1 MGALGD
7 LVGRSYG
14 PFTFRVSPRQ
24 VAAYVEATGDD
35 PDRWSRYA
43 PPSFAG
49 AVLFKVAPAFFADP
63 HVSARSRLLIHGE
76 QLFAW
81 ERPWE
86 IGSLLTI
93 GARIE
98 RLRERAGTAF
108 VTFVTDVT
116 DDRDRTVLSSR
127 SLFLMSAAEP
137 PGSGARERAEP
148 EPEARREVERPVFE
162 AIGEVGSLLRPL
174 PKSASRAD
182 LVRYAA
188 ASEDFNPVHWDHGR
202 GVASGVGGVICHGL
216 LLAAWATQPAAASV
230 ERADPLAKG
239 RFRFRIPL
247 YPDTAA
253 TVTTRVSDRTDGVTS
268 VSAGVV
274 SEAGRH
280 VIATIWVRTGGQRAR
295 TGRIR

>member
-1 MGALGD
+1 M
-7 LVGRSYG
+7 
-14 PFTFRVSPRQ
+14 
-24 VAAYVEATGDD
+24 EATGDD
-35 PDRWSRYA
+35 PDRWTRYA

-63 HVSARSRLLIHGE
+63 DASSRSRLLIHGE
-76 QLFAW
+76 QVFAW
-81 ERPWE
+81 ERPWR

-93 GARIE
+93 GARIQ
-98 RLRERAGTAF
+98 RLRERGGTAF

-116 DDRDRTVLSSR
+116 DDTQRTVLSSR

-137 PGSGARERAEP
+137 PGGGALEREEP
-148 EPEARREVERPVFE
+148 EPEARRPMERPVRE
-162 AIGEVGSLLRPL
+162 AAGDAGSVLRPL

-202 GVASGVGGVICHGL
+202 GVDSGVGGVICHGL

-230 ERADPLAKG
+230 ERSDPLAAA

-247 YPDTAA
+247 YPDVAA
-253 TVTTRVSDRTDGVTS
+253 TVVTRVKDRSDGVTS
-268 VSAGVV
+268 VAAEVV

-280 VIATIWVRTGGQRAR
+280 VIATISIRTDDQGAR
-295 TGRIR
+295 TGRMR